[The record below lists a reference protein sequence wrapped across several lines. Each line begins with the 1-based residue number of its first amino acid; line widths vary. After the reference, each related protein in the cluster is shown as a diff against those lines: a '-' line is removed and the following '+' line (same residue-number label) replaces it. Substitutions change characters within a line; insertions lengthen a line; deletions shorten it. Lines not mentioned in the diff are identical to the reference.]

1 MGCWGYKLY
10 DNDTALDVKED
21 FVKFLKQGM
30 DCLSATK
37 QLIKS
42 NVGILLDEEECSIF
56 WFALADTQWKYGI
69 LLDEVKEEAI

>member
-10 DNDTALDVKED
+10 DNDTALDVKEE

-37 QLIKS
+37 HLIKS

-56 WFALADTQWKYGI
+56 
-69 LLDEVKEEAI
+69 